1 MSNRNL
7 RLFSIALFAIS
18 LTQKCYCT
26 TSTCGD
32 SIIVVLIG
40 WLGLFSGGATL
51 TWLANPFL
59 VMSWILL
66 EKNLKASMLFSVLAG
81 LLSLAFLMF
90 DGIVDTEAGH
100 VREIVSYKSGYW
112 LWLSSCWVMLV
123 GTFWLQLKENT
134 RNLKERTRSGNKEYL
149 H

>member
-7 RLFSIALFAIS
+7 RLISIALFAIS

-32 SIIVVLIG
+32 SILVVLIG

-66 EKNLKASMLFSVLAG
+66 EKNLKASMIFSALAG

-100 VREIVSYKSGYW
+100 VREIVSYKAGYW
-112 LWLSSCWVMLV
+112 LWLGSCWVMLT
-123 GTFWLQLKENT
+123 GTFWLQWKENK
-134 RNLKERTRSGNKEYL
+134 RSYNERAAADRKA
-149 H
+149 